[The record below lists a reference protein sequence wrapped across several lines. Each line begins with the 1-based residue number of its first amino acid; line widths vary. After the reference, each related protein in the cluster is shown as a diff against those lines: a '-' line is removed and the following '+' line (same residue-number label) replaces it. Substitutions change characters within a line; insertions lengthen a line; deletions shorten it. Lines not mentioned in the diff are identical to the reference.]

1 MPGAL
6 MDLQDG
12 RLLFD
17 RITIAISGVHAEK
30 LPFVIFGT
38 QAEIAG
44 LLGTT
49 GNAGIDL
56 ADHAIETRAARV
68 VVVIARNGEERRPF
82 LRLQIRDN
90 LVQYIENVR
99 GALLHGA
106 GIVAVA
112 EVDDDVGVALL

>member
-6 MDLQDG
+6 MDLQAG

-17 RITIAISGVHAEK
+17 RVTIAIPGIHAEK
-30 LPFVIFGT
+30 LPFAVFGT

-44 LLGTT
+44 LLGTA

-56 ADHAIETRAARV
+56 ADHAIETRAARI
-68 VVVIARNGEERRPF
+68 VVVIARNGEECRPF
-82 LRLQIRDN
+82 LWLQIRDN

-99 GALLHGA
+99 GALLHRA
-106 GIVAVA
+106 GIVDVA
-112 EVDDDVGVALL
+112 EVDDDVGVE